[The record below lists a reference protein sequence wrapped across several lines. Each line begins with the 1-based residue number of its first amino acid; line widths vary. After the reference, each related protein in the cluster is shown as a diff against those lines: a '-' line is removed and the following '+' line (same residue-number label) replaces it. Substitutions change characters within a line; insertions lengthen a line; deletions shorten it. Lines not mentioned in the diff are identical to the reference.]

1 MAQVTLRV
9 NGYNYL
15 VGCEDGQERH
25 LEAMAETIQR
35 RIDSVKAIGQHGEA
49 RLLLLASLLLADD
62 LHDKEAA
69 LATAQA
75 RAQLAAV
82 PAPATS
88 VAAAGPAA
96 ASVSPPEPEV
106 VYVNVIDP
114 EFDARVQRLAAQAEE
129 IADALERA

>member
-82 PAPATS
+82 PAPTAATS
-88 VAAAGPAA
+88 A
-96 ASVSPPEPEV
+96 VSPASAPEPEV

-114 EFDARVQRLAAQAEE
+114 DFDARVQRLAAQAEE

>member
-15 VGCEDGQERH
+15 VGCEDGQESH

-75 RAQLAAV
+75 RAQMAAV
-82 PAPATS
+82 PAPAAAPAS
-88 VAAAGPAA
+88 SAAAARPA
-96 ASVSPPEPEV
+96 PEPEV

-114 EFDARVQRLAAQAEE
+114 DFDARVQRLAAQAEE

>member
-82 PAPATS
+82 PAPAPVS
-88 VAAAGPAA
+88 PAA
-96 ASVSPPEPEV
+96 ASVSSPQPEV

-114 EFDARVQRLAAQAEE
+114 DFDARVQRLAAQAEE